1 MTHPALREFL
11 TACDA
16 FVDAPSK
23 ARPMAGM
30 VTARMRL
37 MDKGI
42 PEDANWLPV
51 VRVLVGLATAAQ
63 EAGGREERR
72 DAIAE
77 IMRLSLSV
85 WRGDLGDQVIAPPKA
100 APAAITQYKDE

>member
-1 MTHPALREFL
+1 MTHHALREFV

-16 FVDAPSK
+16 FVAAP
-23 ARPMAGM
+23 ARERPMAGM
-30 VTARMRL
+30 VSARMRL

-42 PEDANWLPV
+42 PEDANWLPL

-63 EAGGREERR
+63 EAGRREERR

-77 IMRLSLSV
+77 IMRLALNC
-85 WRGDLGDQVIAPPKA
+85 WRGDLGDHVIAAPKA
-100 APAAITQYKDE
+100 APAAIIQYKD